1 MLGAIIGDIVG
12 STYEVLEIKAL
23 QESPSKKRSYKDRI
37 QILSSKTPLFNKNSS
52 FTDDSILTISI
63 ASAILKNEDYESSLR
78 LFGNNELS
86 KGLDRYGRLPFSPG
100 FVKWLKKEKVG
111 DSLGNGGAMRISSI
125 ALYFDTLEEVLEE
138 TKKATIPSH
147 NSVEAIIGA
156 QAVSTAI
163 YLASH
168 HKSKEEIKNTISSL
182 FSYNLQFDLN
192 TLQHEYRFTS
202 KTSNSVPQAIYC
214 FLISDSFENA
224 LRISLSIGGDSDTIA
239 AITCAIS
246 EAYYGIPSDLK
257 EQALTYL
264 TPSYRSIV
272 QEFYEEITLK
282 KALSLVDIKDQYFL
296 NYMKTHTKKY
306 NIPEETGIWGCFITK
321 DDDNLIQEVKIIVP
335 NIINEKTLLINIHEY
350 THAYEIY
357 KRLGTIYDFND
368 IEEEQKARNNE
379 DLYLKKRVIN

>member
-1 MLGAIIGDIVG
+1 M
-12 STYEVLEIKAL
+12 
-23 QESPSKKRSYKDRI
+23 
-37 QILSSKTPLFNKNSS
+37 
-52 FTDDSILTISI
+52 
-63 ASAILKNEDYESSLR
+63 
-78 LFGNNELS
+78 
-86 KGLDRYGRLPFSPG
+86 
-100 FVKWLKKEKVG
+100 G

-306 NIPEETGIWGCFITK
+306 NIPEETSIWGCFITK

-350 THAYEIY
+350 TRAYEIY